1 MNIKRY
7 FHKESIFRSVI
18 TLASGTVLAQLIA
31 LLVQPFLRRIIP
43 VEDFGAYAVYM
54 SIVGI
59 AATVFTLRY
68 DMAVVIPKDD
78 KKGSAL
84 VFGGIFSSLILSI
97 LGFIAIYLFGD
108 KLLRLLTVN
117 ITYLPWFYFL
127 PATLFF
133 ASSYR
138 MLNNWLIRK
147 KKFARSASNKA
158 MRRTSE
164 AIAQSGM
171 AYATMPGSL
180 VFGELIGSGVN
191 FIVGL
196 LQSFKTG
203 LSFKNLSFND
213 IKETLKE
220 YSQFP
225 KYNIFPVLLNN
236 AAAWLPVMFI
246 TRFFTIDITG
256 QFDLTRQVLA
266 ITLSLI
272 SMAVAQVYLQR
283 IADMRLR
290 KEKILPNII
299 TVSKILGSLSA
310 IGIVLTLL
318 VGPFLF
324 GFIFGSDYEI
334 SGVYAQIM
342 IFSFSIKLIVSPL
355 SVVFVNLEK
364 LKLNAVWQIL
374 YFLGIMSLL
383 LFDFQSITEFLYV
396 NVIIDVIAYL
406 IYFAM
411 IIYVSRQHDRN
422 LV

>member
-7 FHKESIFRSVI
+7 FLKGSIFRNVI

-31 LLVQPFLRRIIP
+31 LLVQPFLRRIVP

-68 DMAVVIPKDD
+68 DMAVVIPKED

-84 VFGGIFSSLILSI
+84 VFGGILSSLILSI
-97 LGFIAIYLFGD
+97 IGFLIIYFFGHQILD
-108 KLLRLLTVN
+108 LITVN
-117 ITYLPWFYFL
+117 QEYLPWFYFL

-133 ASSYR
+133 SSSYR
-138 MLNNWLIRK
+138 LLNNWLIRK
-147 KKFARSASNKA
+147 KSFARSASNKA
-158 MRRTSE
+158 IRRASE
-164 AIAQSGM
+164 AASQSTM
-171 AYATMPGSL
+171 AATNLGGSL
-180 VFGELIGSGVN
+180 VFGELIGSGIN
-191 FIVGL
+191 FTAGL
-196 LQSFKTG
+196 LQSLKMG
-203 LSFKNLSFND
+203 LIWKKLSFKY
-213 IKETLKE
+213 IIEILKE

-225 KYNIFPVLLNN
+225 KYNILPVLLNN
-236 AAAWLPVMFI
+236 AAAWLPILFI

-266 ITLSLI
+266 ITLSLV

-299 TVSKILGSLSA
+299 TVSKILASLSFL
-310 IGIVLTLL
+310 GIIVTLL
-318 VGPFLF
+318 MGPFLF
-324 GFIFGSDYEI
+324 SFVFGADYEI

-342 IFSFSIKLIVSPL
+342 IFSFSVKLIVSPL
-355 SVVFVNLEK
+355 SVVFVNLER

-374 YFLGIMSLL
+374 YFFGILSLL
-383 LFDFQSITEFLYV
+383 LFDFKTITDFLYV
-396 NVIIDVIAYL
+396 NVAIDLIAYFIYYIL
-406 IYFAM
+406 IL
-411 IIYVSRQHDRN
+411 YVSRAHDQS
-422 LV
+422 L